1 MTQRHYSFYR
11 LVWRAA
17 PPAALAALSLGCVA
31 EKEFAD
37 SAGVR
42 FRLLPPGEFTM
53 GSECG
58 CADEKPVHRVKIE
71 TPFYM
76 AVTEV
81 TQAQWENVMGNNPSR
96 FKGPNLPV
104 ECVSWEDAQEF
115 CRRLSEREGAQYRL
129 PREAEWEYAC
139 RAGAET
145 EYYWG
150 AKMDD
155 DFCWHNGNS
164 GKTTHE
170 AGAKRPN
177 AWGLHDMAGNVWEW
191 CEDVYCPGYG
201 AAAEPSPEEARR
213 VLRGGS
219 WDSNAGSC
227 RCAARNCDS
236 PQYRAGYVGFRVVR
250 EIAAP

>member
-1 MTQRHYSFYR
+1 MTQRRRLFYR
-11 LVWRAA
+11 FARRAA
-17 PPAALAALSLGCVA
+17 APAALAALSLGCIGG
-31 EKEFAD
+31 EEFAD

-42 FRLLPPGEFTM
+42 FRRMPPGEFMM
-53 GSECG
+53 GSDSG
-58 CADEKPVHRVKIE
+58 GADEKPAHRVKIE
-71 TPFYM
+71 KPFYM
-76 AVTEV
+76 AVAEV
-81 TQAQWENVMGNNPSR
+81 TQAQWERVMGNTPSR

-115 CRRLSEREGAQYRL
+115 CRRLSEKEGARYRL
-129 PREAEWEYAC
+129 PLEAEWEYAC
-139 RAGAET
+139 RAGAAT

-150 AKMDD
+150 AEMDD
-155 DFCWHNGNS
+155 GCCWHNGNS
-164 GKTTHE
+164 GRTTHE
-170 AGAKRPN
+170 AGARTPN

-201 AAAEPSPEEARR
+201 AAAGTSGEARR

-227 RCAARNCDS
+227 RCAARNCDNS
-236 PQYRAGYVGFRVVR
+236 RYSAGYVGFRVVR